1 MKTRKLLAFIL
12 TGIMLVTLFTGCAKK
27 TPTTTPT
34 GNQPTAAAPTKPADP
49 PKVTIW
55 TSGSANVR
63 TLFEA
68 LIDGFN
74 KNPQYKGTAKL
85 ELQFILSGTGEQGL
99 RDRIVAAQKAG
110 QTKTDFDVI
119 AINADEITS
128 YTALGGDNVFF
139 KLDKTKIP
147 NSKNVLVQ
155 SALKPDYVLP
165 YRGTTVL
172 LAYNSEKVT
181 NPPKTDKE
189 LYQWIKDHPGRFA
202 YNPPSSGGAGSAFVR
217 NALYNSL
224 PAEALMSGDTKW
236 IDQWG
241 PGWDLLKELHPYMYK
256 SGGKVTYP
264 NKNQGPLDLLA
275 NKEVDMIPA
284 WADMTLTQLDQGALP
299 KSIKITQITP
309 AFTGTPV
316 VLAIPTIAENP
327 SDAYSFMDYIITPE
341 AQDICLNSIYAIPV
355 IATSS
360 LKSAKADLIKDLK
373 MDQFRFSSTGDLGT
387 EMNKQWDDKIATL
400 K

>member
-1 MKTRKLLAFIL
+1 
-12 TGIMLVTLFTGCAKK
+12 MLVTVFAGCGKK
-27 TPTTTPT
+27 TPTPATTTPGT
-34 GNQPTAAAPTKPADP
+34 ATTAPTAAPTKPAEV

-68 LIDGFN
+68 LIAAFN
-74 KNPQYKGTAKL
+74 KDPKYKDTAKL

-128 YTALGGDNVFF
+128 YTALGGDDVFV

-147 NSKNVLVQ
+147 NSKNVLIQ
-155 SALKPDYVLP
+155 SSLKPECSLP

-172 LAYNSEKVT
+172 LAYDSARVT

-189 LYQWIKDHPGRFA
+189 LYQWIKDHPGKFA
-202 YNPPSSGGAGSAFVR
+202 YNPPSTGGAGSAFVR

-224 PAEALMSGDTKW
+224 PAEALMSGDKKW

-256 SGGKVTYP
+256 SGNKVTYP
-264 NKNQGPLDLLA
+264 NKNQGTLDLLT

-284 WADMTLTQLDQGALP
+284 WADMTLTALDQGTLP
-299 KSIKITQITP
+299 STVKITQISP

-316 VLAIPTIAENP
+316 VLCIPKIAEKP
-327 SDAYSFMDYIITPE
+327 EDAYSFMDFMVTPD
-341 AQDICLNSIYAIPV
+341 AQDICLNTIYAIPV
-355 IATSS
+355 IDSKQ
-360 LKSAKADLIKDLK
+360 LKSTKAALVKDLK
-373 MDQFRFSSTGDLGT
+373 LEEFRFSSTGDLGT
-387 EMNKQWDDKIATL
+387 EMNKQWDEKIATL